1 MVTTSG
7 LRMINATL
15 IFGLCAIALL
25 LSGCTSHPHV
35 NAYNENGNEY
45 GNEAVNEA
53 ASLDNRK
60 VEEEQAWA
68 RLAGLSQSRCGVTGV
83 PERANAVDQ
92 SACVTSVV
100 YEHVLP
106 VAVYPALVKK
116 TRGDAMRIAQDYAAG
131 KMTPAQYTARSQARL
146 RNYKT
151 QWSLLSA
158 QAKVGFVQTVHVHQR
173 KAPLAPA
180 PQQPVKTA
188 LNKF

>member
-35 NAYNENGNEY
+35 NAYNENGNAY
-45 GNEAVNEA
+45 GNEA

-60 VEEEQAWA
+60 IEEEQAWA
-68 RLAGLSQSRCGVTGV
+68 RIAGLSQSRCGVAGV
-83 PERANAVDQ
+83 PERTSAVDQ
-92 SACVTSVV
+92 SACVTDIV

-106 VAVYPALVKK
+106 VAMYPALVKK

-131 KMTPAQYTARSQARL
+131 KMTPAEYTARSQARL

-173 KAPLAPA
+173 KAPL
-180 PQQPVKTA
+180 QQPVKTA
-188 LNKF
+188 LN